1 MSRRLIATGAI
12 LLAALPG
19 AALEARGASPS
30 PAPAVAATASP
41 QAVQSLLDS
50 YVASGKVPG
59 IVVAIGWG
67 DAAPVF
73 IHAGKISDDTGAP
86 DTGPDSLWRI
96 YSMTKPITAIAAMM
110 LVEQGKIGLD
120 QPVSDFIPAFKAV
133 RVLDAPETS
142 LASHRAGRPVT
153 VRHLLTHSGGLAYQ
167 FLVSG
172 PVRKEYERLGLLG
185 GRADAVAS
193 KAQPATLAEFAD
205 RVASVPL
212 LAEPGTRWNYS
223 VGVDV
228 LGRVIEVASGEPF
241 DRFVQTRVLKP
252 LGNDFHLL
260 GRCRNPKPRGC
271 RLPMP
276 GQGNAGCRSTQ
287 ARRRTGCI
295 RHDFLMAAPA
305 SFRQRGIMIGCFEC
319 SPGHG
324 SPRQGASA
332 AAGDGEAGSVE
343 PAARGRARR
352 CERHARHC
360 PCRRLRRR
368 RVGLSH
374 RCAAR
379 GERRKPMAGSGAAG
393 TIAFHDPVK
402 GLRVTVMTNYFPA
415 NKWAAVRRRREVTVF
430 KRKIEFETNN
440 IIEREDFMARTWNI
454 SKRIALSGTALAA
467 TALFV
472 GAPAW
477 APDVDRGAA
486 GRGRGG

>member
-19 AALEARGASPS
+19 AALEARSASPS
-30 PAPAVAATASP
+30 PAAAVAGEASP

-50 YVASGKVPG
+50 YVASGKAPG

-67 DAAPVF
+67 DAPPVF

-120 QPVSDFIPAFKAV
+120 QPVSDFIPAFKSV

-142 LASHRAGRPVT
+142 LASHPAGRPVT

-193 KAQPATLAEFAD
+193 KVQPATLAEFAD

-241 DRFVQTRVLKP
+241 DRFVQARVLKP
-252 LGNDFHLL
+252 LGMTSTYWTVPQSETARLSTAYAWAGERRVPIDAGATTDWLH
-260 GRCRNPKPRGC
+260 PP
-271 RLPMP
+271 RLPY
-276 GQGNAGCRSTQ
+276 GGSGLVSS
-287 ARRRTGCI
+287 ARDYDRLLRM
-295 RHDFLMAAPA
+295 LA
-305 SFRQRGIMIGCFEC
+305 
-319 SPGHG
+319 GHG
-324 SPRQGASA
+324 SLGKVHLLRPETVRLALSNLLPEGVHVVANGTPDTALAEGFGAGGWVYLADVPHGVSA
-332 AAGDGEAGSVE
+332 GTYGWF
-343 PAARGRARR
+343 
-352 CERHARHC
+352 
-360 PCRRLRRR
+360 
-368 RVGLSH
+368 
-374 RCAAR
+374 
-379 GERRKPMAGSGAAG
+379 GAAG
-393 TIAFHDPVK
+393 TIAFLDPAK

-415 NKWAAVRRRREVTVF
+415 NKWP
-430 KRKIEFETNN
+430 
-440 IIEREDFMARTWNI
+440 
-454 SKRIALSGTALAA
+454 LYG
-467 TALFV
+467 
-472 GAPAW
+472 
-477 APDVDRGAA
+477 DVVKSLYSSQK
-486 GRGRGG
+486 